1 MRFGYF
7 DNPSKEYVITQ
18 PNTPLPWI
26 NYLGC
31 DEYCALISNT
41 GGGYSF
47 LTDPRDQRILRYRY
61 DNVPFDRGG
70 RYLYVR
76 DDDTGQFFSPT
87 WQPTNQEIRNP
98 KFEIRNK
105 FQSRNSKSQTHFNYE
120 CRHGLGY
127 TVISSE
133 YDGIGSKITYFV
145 PLGENLEVWK
155 MEIRSLDRARDKNKK
170 SEIRNCSLFSFVE
183 FCLWDAVG
191 DSTNFQ
197 RTWSIGKAHCEGNSI
212 YHTTLYNSWMDIF
225 AYFSTSEKIHSFDC
239 QRRDFLGNYG
249 YNSLDAPLAVVRG
262 NCSNSVAIGWAPVGA
277 HCVKLKLKPG
287 EKKTVVFVLGVS
299 DKLQTSNP
307 KLQNL
312 SRAKSRDKSQ
322 QLTAKTKKEVQNKI
336 KKFQDPKVV
345 EKELKKLKD
354 YWEENLSKLQIETP
368 EGDMN
373 TSINIWNSYQ
383 CMQTFNWSRYASY
396 YEAGIGRGMGFRDSC
411 QDTLGFAHM
420 IPDKVRARIL
430 ELASVQFEDGSTH
443 HQYSPITKKGA
454 LYNYSDDQL
463 WLILATANYIKETGD
478 FSILDE
484 EVVFAKRQEFVAA
497 PMGHYN
503 KSEILNSKYETN
515 SKSQMPKASLYEHLR
530 RAVDYTWKHRGK
542 HGLPLSLFSDW
553 NDCLNLDGG
562 AESVFVACL
571 FVEACREMGKMLH
584 AAGRKLQASSCML
597 HEKGKY
603 QSLAKKMTKIV
614 NAKAWDGKWY
624 KRAYNGDGKPVGSK
638 KCKEGKI
645 FLEPQPWAVISG
657 VANGKRAKQ
666 TLDSVFVKLFT
677 KYGIKLLSPAFQK
690 YYPEYGEIST
700 YPPGLK
706 ENASIFCHPNP
717 WAMVAECVLGR
728 GDRAFEYYKA
738 ILPVS
743 QNNQAH
749 IRKTEPYAYCQM
761 VAGPDH
767 PDFGEGKNS
776 WLTGSAAWNYVA
788 ATQFILGIKP
798 DYEGLVIDPCVPK
811 KWKNFT
817 VKRFFRNDTYI
828 IKVHNPKGKSKGVK
842 FIKVDGRR
850 IDSKVI
856 APFGDG
862 KQHIIEVVL

>member
-41 GGGYSF
+41 AGGYSF
-47 LTDPRDQRILRYRY
+47 LGDPRDQRILRYRY
-61 DNVPFDRGG
+61 DNIPFDRGG
-70 RYLYVR
+70 RYLYIR
-76 DDDTGQFFSPT
+76 DDDSGEFFSPT
-87 WQPTNQEIRNP
+87 WQPTNQKIQNSKSKILNKS
-98 KFEIRNK
+98 KF
-105 FQSRNSKSQTHFNYE
+105 SNSKSQTISNYE

-127 TVISSE
+127 TIISSE
-133 YDGIGSKITYFV
+133 YGGIESKITYFV
-145 PLGENLEVWK
+145 PLGENLEIW
-155 MEIRSLDRARDKNKK
+155 RL
-170 SEIRNCSLFSFVE
+170 EIRNPRSEIAKLSLFSFVE

-191 DSTNFQ
+191 DSSNFQ
-197 RTWSIGKAHCEGNSI
+197 RTWSIGKAHCEENTI
-212 YHTTLYNSWMDIF
+212 YHTTLYNSWMNIF

-249 YNSLDAPLAVVRG
+249 YNSLEAPLAVVRG
-262 NCSNSVAIGWAPVGA
+262 NCSNSVAIGWAPIGS
-277 HCVKLKLKPG
+277 HCVKLKLEPG
-287 EKKTVVFVLGVS
+287 EKKTIVFVLGVS
-299 DKLQTSNP
+299 NKIPN
-307 KLQNL
+307 N
-312 SRAKSRDKSQ
+312 KSQ
-322 QLTAKTKKEVQNKI
+322 KTNKSQILNSKLKNKI
-336 KKFQDPKVV
+336 HKKIRKFQDPKII
-345 EKELKKLKD
+345 EKELRKLRG
-354 YWEENLSKLQIETP
+354 YWDDNLSRLQIETP
-368 EGDMN
+368 DQDMN

-430 ELASVQFEDGSTH
+430 DLARVQFEDGSCH
-443 HQYSPITKKGA
+443 HQYSPITKKGT

-478 FSILDE
+478 FGILDE
-484 EVVFAKRQEFVAA
+484 EVAFAKRQELVPA
-497 PMGHYN
+497 PIGHYN
-503 KSEILNSKYETN
+503 KSEIRDPRSEIKSK
-515 SKSQMPKASLYEHLR
+515 KQIPKASLYEHLS
-530 RAVDYTWKHRGK
+530 RAIDYTWKHRGK

-553 NDCLNLDGG
+553 NDCLNLDEG

-571 FVEACREMGKMLH
+571 FVEACREMEKMLR
-584 AAGRKLQASSCML
+584 AAGNKL
-597 HEKGKY
+597 HEIAKY
-603 QSLAKKMTKIV
+603 HKLAEKMTKIV
-614 NAKAWDGKWY
+614 NAKAWDGKWF

-638 KCKEGKI
+638 KCSEGKI
-645 FLEPQPWAVISG
+645 FLEPQPWAIISG
-657 VANGKRAKQ
+657 VAKRKRAKQ
-666 TLDSVFVKLFT
+666 TMDSVFVKLFT
-677 KYGIKLLSPAFQK
+677 KYGIRLLTPAFQR

-717 WAMVAECVLGR
+717 WAIVAECVLGR

-749 IRKTEPYAYCQM
+749 IRKTEPYVYCQM
-761 VAGPDH
+761 VAGPNH

-776 WLTGSAAWNYVA
+776 WLTGSAAWNYMA

-811 KWKNFT
+811 KWKSFT
-817 VKRFFRNDTYI
+817 VKRVFRKDTYF
-828 IKVHNPKGKSKGVK
+828 IKVNNPKAKSKGVK
-842 FIKVDGRR
+842 LIRVDGRKINNR
-850 IDSKVI
+850 VI
-856 APFGDG
+856 TPFGDG
-862 KQHIIEVVL
+862 REHIIEVEI